1 VQIKIVDPAC
11 GSGTFPVAAFD
22 YLHAEYSRINDKLLE
37 LTRTG
42 DLFDLDKEIL
52 TNNLYGV
59 DING

>member
-1 VQIKIVDPAC
+1 LQIKIVDPAC
-11 GSGTFPVAAFD
+11 GSGTFLVAAFD

-37 LTRTG
+37 LTRTSG
-42 DLFDLDKEIL
+42 LFDLDKEIL